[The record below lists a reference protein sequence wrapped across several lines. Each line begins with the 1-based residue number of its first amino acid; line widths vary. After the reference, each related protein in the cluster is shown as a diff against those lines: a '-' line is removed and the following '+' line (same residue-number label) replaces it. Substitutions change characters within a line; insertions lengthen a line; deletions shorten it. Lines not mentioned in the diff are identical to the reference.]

1 MALIKCPECNQ
12 EVSDQAKLC
21 PHCGYKLPKINRKK
35 FSQSKTKTK
44 TIIILSILFSTLFV
58 MWIGY
63 FFLSPITV
71 QWCCLHCVKDA
82 TCTEAKKCSRCGK
95 TWGRPL
101 GHNWQEATC
110 VEAKKCITC
119 GTTDGKALGH
129 SWQPA
134 TCTTPQKCFLCGIT
148 EGKALGHNW
157 QPATCTT
164 PKMCIICGNSVGK
177 NIKHVVKDYICTKCG
192 KSVVTKDDVE
202 NILDITSLKY
212 KIDSVGGIEIYLTFL
227 NKSSTKTINYITI
240 EMEFYNAVGDVIEDD
255 ISGGKTATLKFTGPL
270 EPGKKSDNTGWG
282 PSFYNATFS
291 GKIHLNEI
299 VIDYSDDSQIVLDTN
314 LARYVV
320 KDWR

>member
-1 MALIKCPECNQ
+1 MALIKCPECNR
-12 EVSDQAKLC
+12 EVSDQAKIC
-21 PHCGYKLPKINRKK
+21 PHCGYKLTKIKRKISRAK
-35 FSQSKTKTK
+35 KN
-44 TIIILSILFSTLFV
+44 TIIIFSIIIPVFTIE
-58 MWIGY
+58 WIIY
-63 FFLSPITV
+63 FFFSPITFP
-71 QWCCLHCVKDA
+71 WCCYHNINPA
-82 TCTEAKKCSRCGK
+82 TCTEAQTCSRCGK

-134 TCTTPQKCFLCGIT
+134 TCIMPQKCSVCGETIGEAT
-148 EGKALGHNW
+148 GH
-157 QPATCTT
+157 
-164 PKMCIICGNSVGK
+164 VLE
-177 NIKHVVKDYICTKCG
+177 DYICVNCG
-192 KSVVTKDDVE
+192 ESIVTSSDVE

-240 EMEFYNAVGDVIEDD
+240 EMEFYNAVGDVIADD

-299 VIDYSDDSQIVLDTN
+299 AIDYSDDSQIILDTN
-314 LARYVV
+314 LAQYAV